1 MISGVLRNGVET
13 GWTWQPGLN
22 PQRCACRVF
31 LHLKFFDDPLIAA
44 LQSAFQTGLP
54 QHSLKH
60 LTQQI
65 LLL

>member
-1 MISGVLRNGVET
+1 
-13 GWTWQPGLN
+13 
-22 PQRCACRVF
+22 
-31 LHLKFFDDPLIAA
+31 LKFFDDPLIAA